1 MSEICNK
8 MIEFVGE
15 NNDVYAKRWLKTKLK
30 IKYGEDIMFTEA
42 SGKPNVVCFKNM
54 TEFIVNDKWF
64 SERKKDSHNKA
75 KRIVVT
81 AAELILNNTCSAK
94 FNCEFYPTREDIESC
109 EKNKKWLPDYLKL
122 FLENILKY
130 HLKQASIGQAIANA
144 ARPGSCIAAILFGVG
159 AEAEHVVGSKW
170 LVKKLSRLGFGVSI
184 VEVTQYKQSVMEN
197 EDVGELISIYFPE
210 SLNGRLAT
218 LTIMLKP

>member
-1 MSEICNK
+1 M
-8 MIEFVGE
+8 
-15 NNDVYAKRWLKTKLK
+15 
-30 IKYGEDIMFTEA
+30 
-42 SGKPNVVCFKNM
+42 
-54 TEFIVNDKWF
+54 
-64 SERKKDSHNKA
+64 
-75 KRIVVT
+75 
-81 AAELILNNTCSAK
+81 
-94 FNCEFYPTREDIESC
+94 
-109 EKNKKWLPDYLKL
+109 
-122 FLENILKY
+122 KY

-218 LTIMLKP
+218 LTIMLKS